1 MNLTF
6 SLFVYLLGIVWKQQR
21 HRSKSANISLVH
33 LTLPPST
40 EPERL
45 NPLEVKLD
53 LVPFFSQRQ
62 RQRRQTGHL
71 VNPCTRILI
80 GSNVCYGLRAGF

>member
-6 SLFVYLLGIVWKQQR
+6 ALFVYLLGIVWKQQR

-53 LVPFFSQRQ
+53 LVPFPLNAKGNDDKRDIWLILA
-62 RQRRQTGHL
+62 L
-71 VNPCTRILI
+71 V
-80 GSNVCYGLRAGF
+80 F